1 MRSKLLE
8 LNLPDIKKD
17 ELLKLDTECKIP
29 LEKWVIIQAKNHEN
43 IIEVILSGCSII
55 LIE

>member
-8 LNLPDIKKD
+8 LNLLDIKKD
-17 ELLKLDTECKIP
+17 ELLKLDTECKIT
-29 LEKWVIIQAKNHEN
+29 LEKRVIIQAKNHEN
-43 IIEVILSGCSII
+43 IIEAILSGCSIV